1 MLRRT
6 TRSTI
11 GDNQNEPP
19 KSSPKA
25 SPRKRK
31 DLAVAKDDKVNLSG
45 CRIEPLGDEL
55 ATKTKTLPFK
65 QRKRVARNVGGWIS
79 PDFSEKIDRSWLQEL
94 KAQKSF
100 ELSKYVPQVGDIVL

>member
-1 MLRRT
+1 LLRRT

-11 GDNQNEPP
+11 GDNQSDPP
-19 KSSPKA
+19 MSSPKD

-31 DLAVAKDDKVNLSG
+31 GPAAIKDDKKLSG

-55 ATKTKTLPFK
+55 AAKTKTLPFK

-79 PDFSEKIDRSWLQEL
+79 PDFSEKIDRSWLQQHN
-94 KAQKSF
+94 APKSF

>member
-11 GDNQNEPP
+11 GDNPNEPAMP
-19 KSSPKA
+19 SPKA

-31 DLAVAKDDKVNLSG
+31 DLAAVKDDKVKLSG

-55 ATKTKTLPFK
+55 AAKTKTLPFK

-79 PDFSEKIDRSWLQEL
+79 PDFSEKIDRSWLQEI
-94 KAQKSF
+94 KAPKSF
-100 ELSKYVPQVGDIVL
+100 DLSKYVPQVGDIVL